1 MEPAALRKFFKDE
14 GAAIVGAAI
23 SAAAK
28 LALHATG
35 QTVLARGEVDR
46 LRAQL
51 KALLEV
57 LDASLP

>member
-1 MEPAALRKFFKDE
+1 MDPGALRKFFKDE
-14 GAAIVGAAI
+14 GGAIVGAAI

-28 LALHATG
+28 LALHASG
-35 QTVLARGEVDR
+35 QTQLARGEVDR

-57 LDASLP
+57 IDATLP